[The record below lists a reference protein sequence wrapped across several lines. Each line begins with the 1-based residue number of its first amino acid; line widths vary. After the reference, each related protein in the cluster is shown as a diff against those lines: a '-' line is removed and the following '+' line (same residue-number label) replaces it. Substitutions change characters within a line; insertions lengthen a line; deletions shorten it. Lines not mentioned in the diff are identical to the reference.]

1 MTASA
6 VAKALSR
13 PGEPYNTTAIQN
25 QLSQQSM
32 RQKHSSFTNKRFKHR
47 NSSFDNHLKTIIDPK
62 SSKDTVVVNFHQAL
76 TMNREVSERNRNLRR
91 KAFSFTK
98 AVGKGDVCQ
107 MA

>member
-1 MTASA
+1 M
-6 VAKALSR
+6 
-13 PGEPYNTTAIQN
+13 
-25 QLSQQSM
+25 
-32 RQKHSSFTNKRFKHR
+32 
-47 NSSFDNHLKTIIDPK
+47 DPK
-62 SSKDTVVVNFHQAL
+62 SSKDNVVVNFHQAL